1 MTGSRWR
8 LLVFSLILV
17 TSALLRGQNA
27 VAHRLPARAP
37 TWPSSYAPATD
48 SVRLPE
54 APVAPRPAPGDPIVL
69 PQILQSA
76 GIIFS
81 GRVTSVGGAASPFA
95 TDATFTTVTFQVE
108 HSIRGTTAGQNLIIH
123 EWSGLW
129 ARGERYRVGERVL
142 LFLYPPS
149 RLGLTSPVAGAVG
162 KFAIDPQ
169 GRIVMKAA
177 SAETVVTVS
186 YADFARAVKRGIG
199 KEMSLP

>member
-1 MTGSRWR
+1 M
-8 LLVFSLILV
+8 
-17 TSALLRGQNA
+17 
-27 VAHRLPARAP
+27 
-37 TWPSSYAPATD
+37 
-48 SVRLPE
+48 
-54 APVAPRPAPGDPIVL
+54 
-69 PQILQSA
+69 
-76 GIIFS
+76 
-81 GRVTSVGGAASPFA
+81 GGAASPFA
-95 TDATFTTVTFQVE
+95 TDAAFTTVTFQVE
-108 HSIRGTTAGQNLIIH
+108 HAIRGTAAGQNLIIH
-123 EWSGLW
+123 EWAGLW

-199 KEMSLP
+199 TEMSPP